1 MMKKIGLILVM
12 LLMLIGIGF
21 YINTSKQSKKYVNY
35 TEREILTKNLG
46 EITSLPPGETPK
58 ILKVTDLSKIKGQD
72 FFNDAKVGDVVMVF
86 TSTQMAYLY
95 RPESK
100 KIVNSVKVN
109 IYDESTIPNPNP
121 TPAPTVILQTPT
133 PTPLSEK

>member
-1 MMKKIGLILVM
+1 MMKKIVLILTIIS
-12 LLMLIGIGF
+12 IGIALIL
-21 YINTSKQSKKYVNY
+21 YIKSDKNGKKHYDSERLMY
-35 TEREILTKNLG
+35 TEMLG

-72 FFNDAKVGDVVMVF
+72 FFNDAKIGDVVMVF

-100 KIVNSVKVN
+100 KIVNSIKVN

-121 TPAPTVILQTPT
+121 TPAPTVIPQTPT
-133 PTPLSEK
+133 PTPLTEK